1 VNIRLAA
8 CIEHAR
14 VKGVANLTTEVSG
27 LMSEYVLRGFRHFHF
42 ADENITVCGIID
54 IKQQAGEPG
63 YSSTCKE
70 CALAKREMCRA
81 RREEGQRIAKAH
93 AAQVAVNQMNKD
105 FAALFDNF
113 NEEAGPPHFDEVDD
127 AVLSRQLKRRAV
139 LMEQDGEADA
149 AYFLR
154 EAARRIDLIYDYKG

>member
-1 VNIRLAA
+1 MNNRTAAYIR
-8 CIEHAR
+8 HAE
-14 VKGVANLTTEVSG
+14 VKGVANLTTEVSA
-27 LMSEYVLRGFRHFHF
+27 LLSEYVFGSHRHFHF
-42 ADENITVCGIID
+42 ADENVTICGTLDITQV
-54 IKQQAGEPG
+54 ASEPG
-63 YSSTCKE
+63 YSSTCQA
-70 CALAKREMCRA
+70 CAQVKRAMCAA
-81 RREEGQRIAKAH
+81 RREEGQRIAKAR